1 MDGLEDAGV
10 ADQARE
16 RSSRVSD
23 TCLPLTRFA
32 RLEEVLSPSFASVNK
47 VLDGLN
53 VKYELADHS
62 KLNQARYPWSTG
74 LLSVPA
80 FYAAR
85 LWEYPFSVHA
95 TELQRGMNVAD
106 VGCGMTPFTIYLSQ
120 QTQCKVTGIDP
131 DVFDAGVRYFAHGVS
146 QKFITETGLN
156 IVKGGFESLPLP
168 SNSQDRVF
176 CISVMEHVSADLRR
190 RGMQEIARV
199 LKPGGFAVL
208 TVDMSMSIELN
219 RPLDLIW
226 DSGLNLV
233 EPLDL
238 RWPSRRFGMLDG
250 STGPLATADVL
261 GMTLRKEDRR
271 VETQYHH
278 VNGPVPSVPAHLV
291 PTLIRSVSVA
301 PALWRRIDW
310 KLRHQITRFR
320 RG

>member
-1 MDGLEDAGV
+1 MEEGV
-10 ADQARE
+10 ANQSLE
-16 RSSRVSD
+16 RSSRGTD
-23 TCLPLTRFA
+23 ACLPHTRFA
-32 RLEEVLSPSFASVNK
+32 RLEEVLSPSFASVNE

-62 KLNQARYPWSTG
+62 ELNSARYPWSAG

-95 TELQRGMNVAD
+95 ADLQRGMSVTD

-120 QTQCKVTGIDP
+120 QAQCEVTGIDP
-131 DVFDAGVRYFAHGVS
+131 DVFEAGVKYFGHGVS
-146 QKFITETGLN
+146 QEFIAKTGLS

-176 CISVMEHVSADLRR
+176 CISVMEHVTADLRR

-199 LKPGGFAVL
+199 LKPGGCAVL

-226 DSGLNLV
+226 DSGLTLV

-261 GMTLRKEDRR
+261 GITLRKEDRN

-278 VNGPVPSVPAHLV
+278 VDGPVFSVPAHLV
-291 PTLIRSVSVA
+291 PTLIRSAPVA
-301 PALWRRIDW
+301 PALWRRIAW
-310 KLRHQITRFR
+310 KLRHQVRRFR